1 MKKILT
7 VFALAS
13 ATTLAVSAKDFTY
26 EATPEP
32 GIVTELSTIEVV
44 FPEFDDIDI
53 DSQDDITVNRDGE
66 NIPVSVKD
74 AAGDGNS
81 IIVTFPN
88 REVTPGKYTL
98 NIGQWAIMGYYGGY
112 KGMEGNPSDIKLE
125 YTIEGS
131 GSDLFGFTVAPA
143 TGTVTELSTVTF
155 TFPSLAEVEIV
166 SSDDLTATLN
176 GNPVELTNVKVD
188 PYGSNNVVFTL
199 AQTMTAPGT
208 YEFTIPVGGLKGTKG
223 DVTADNTQS
232 ISVSYTV
239 SGPVAYEYVTALSSP
254 TKPNS
259 DGEISANKSLSSMFF
274 STDTPYLYCADG
286 TEHNV
291 TIKEV
296 NGDFQASARL
306 RMANGLYM
314 TTTSYFVADF
324 NAEPT
329 YNGEYVI
336 TIEQGAYGNSIW
348 FDNNEYGR
356 SNAAA
361 EIRFTLVDGRDR
373 DIFTIE
379 AESVTPV
386 SGTYQKA
393 EDLATVTVTFPNG
406 DTKLVNGAYA
416 TLGGLDSDYLQQA
429 TFTATATPGVYT
441 ATFTTLPTSNGKY
454 RLSVAAGSFGNEAFI
469 SSNGTSGAGSKA
481 IQEDY
486 DLSLN
491 NGIAGIAADAAE
503 YGVYSVT
510 GVYMGT
516 EVENLPA
523 GIYVINGKKIIV
535 K

>member
-1 MKKILT
+1 MTECKDNEQIQQAEDKLFNFRPLLFASIALVFGIYFAFLIKIKG
-7 VFALAS
+7 
-13 ATTLAVSAKDFTY
+13 VSAWWLLCLLPVLGAPFCFCRSKKRLIKT
-26 EATPEP
+26 AI
-32 GIVTELSTIEVV
+32 GICALIISFAIGGGMC
-44 FPEFDDIDI
+44 
-53 DSQDDITVNRDGE
+53 SAKVN
-66 NIPVSVKD
+66 
-74 AAGDGNS
+74 
-81 IIVTFPN
+81 
-88 REVTPGKYTL
+88 
-98 NIGQWAIMGYYGGY
+98 
-112 KGMEGNPSDIKLE
+112 
-125 YTIEGS
+125 
-131 GSDLFGFTVAPA
+131 
-143 TGTVTELSTVTF
+143 
-155 TFPSLAEVEIV
+155 
-166 SSDDLTATLN
+166 
-176 GNPVELTNVKVD
+176 
-188 PYGSNNVVFTL
+188 
-199 AQTMTAPGT
+199 
-208 YEFTIPVGGLKGTKG
+208 
-223 DVTADNTQS
+223 
-232 ISVSYTV
+232 SYT
-239 SGPVAYEYVTALSSP
+239 
-254 TKPNS
+254 
-259 DGEISANKSLSSMFF
+259 
-274 STDTPYLYCADG
+274 DT
-286 TEHNV
+286 
-291 TIKEV
+291 
-296 NGDFQASARL
+296 
-306 RMANGLYM
+306 
-314 TTTSYFVADF
+314 
-324 NAEPT
+324 PT

-441 ATFTTLPTSNGKY
+441 ATFPTLPTSNGKY